1 MSPPTVNSRS
11 AFFASAARIA
21 SSPVLTIC
29 WASRIQSS
37 PFFAR
42 GTSMS
47 RFPDS
52 ATVMAALRTAV
63 HSSSVFGRISCEP
76 SLVSID
82 LTESQM
88 ASALGSTTACISSF
102 VSTTG
107 LKGGGA
113 GPPQPTSSAQTP
125 MTGASLRMAVMLS
138 RTHLVQQRLELRH
151 DGGPA
156 VFAIHVGQ
164 ALRTE
169 ALARVVV
176 IEQVIERRLELRDV
190 AKV

>member
-1 MSPPTVNSRS
+1 
-11 AFFASAARIA
+11 
-21 SSPVLTIC
+21 
-29 WASRIQSS
+29 
-37 PFFAR
+37 
-42 GTSMS
+42 
-47 RFPDS
+47 
-52 ATVMAALRTAV
+52 
-63 HSSSVFGRISCEP
+63 SCEP

-125 MTGASLRMAVMLS
+125 ITGISVRIAVMLS

-151 DGGPA
+151 DSGPA
-156 VFAIHVGQ
+156 IFAVHVGQ
-164 ALRTE
+164 PLRAETP
-169 ALARVVV
+169 ARVVV
-176 IEQVIERRLELRDV
+176 VEQVIERRLELGDV
-190 AKV
+190 AEIQASVGALGLAARDAA